1 LAGAAFVAAGFAVLE
16 VAGVVALLAI
26 LSTISVVLHCTI
38 MIHARHVNDKC
49 CTAQKMENGV

>member
-1 LAGAAFVAAGFAVLE
+1 LE

-49 CTAQKMENGV
+49 CTAQKMVDGV